1 MLEHNKEADRI
12 VYEDFDPDCGFIL
25 LPDLKWDCLSNSN
38 F

>member
-25 LPDLKWDCLSNSN
+25 LPPKVGLSVQ

>member
-12 VYEDFDPDCGFIL
+12 VYEDFDPDGVFIL
-25 LPDLKWDCLSNSN
+25 LPDLKWDCRSNSN